1 MLELEAGCGY
11 HITSE
16 MGTVNFRG
24 PTGFLAV
31 RNKSN
36 SVIDFDRLIMVIL
49 SI

>member
-11 HITSE
+11 RITSE

-31 RNKSN
+31 RHKSN
-36 SVIDFDRLIMVIL
+36 SVDFDRLIMVIL